1 MDFNH
6 FLTSYMPNPN
16 VGSKVHFQNMI
27 DQSILAEKLG
37 YKKVSIP
44 EHHLINLLMMPSPL
58 QMAVKIASLTKNI
71 SISTS
76 VAVLPLHDMRT
87 YAGEVAT
94 ADILTDG
101 RLILGVARGAFPWEM
116 KRLGTPIEHSK
127 EKFTESLEVLQK
139 LLSEEEVS
147 FSGKYYNF
155 EALTIMPRPI
165 TKPIPIMI
173 AAMDPNSIKNA
184 ALRGFHVQSTVLSG
198 TRELLMERVN
208 AFRDGCEELGEK
220 GKLLKLSMQ
229 RMMFVAKDEKD
240 AEIKNKLA
248 YEYYKRFDNMFTGP
262 GKVKNGNIIPLPRK
276 QSFEEMKDNL
286 LICPINELID
296 KLSIY
301 AEAGV
306 DEFIISSSFGQEQNE
321 TIESMHKISEEIIP
335 YFKNSKNQVA

>member
-27 DQSILAEKLG
+27 EQSILAEKLG

-58 QMAVKIASLTKNI
+58 QMVVKIASLTKNI

-165 TKPIPIMI
+165 TQPIPIMI

-198 TRELLMERVN
+198 TKELLMERVN
-208 AFRDGCEELGEK
+208 AFREGCEELGEK

-240 AEIKNKLA
+240 AEKKNKLA
-248 YEYYKRFDNMFTGP
+248 YEYYKRFDNMFTGL

-335 YFKNSKNQVA
+335 YFKNSKYQVA

>member
-27 DQSILAEKLG
+27 EQSILAEKLG

-127 EKFTESLEVLQK
+127 EKFTESLEVIQK

-165 TKPIPIMI
+165 TQPIPIMI

-198 TRELLMERVN
+198 TKELLMERVN
-208 AFRDGCEELGEK
+208 AFREGCEELGEK

-240 AEIKNKLA
+240 AEKKNKLA

>member
-101 RLILGVARGAFPWEM
+101 RLIFGVARGAFPWEM

-165 TKPIPIMI
+165 TQPIPIMI
-173 AAMDPNSIKNA
+173 AAMDPKSIKNA

>member
-27 DQSILAEKLG
+27 EQSILAEKLG

-165 TKPIPIMI
+165 TQPIPIMI

-198 TRELLMERVN
+198 TKELLMERVN
-208 AFRDGCEELGEK
+208 AFREGCEELGEQ

-240 AEIKNKLA
+240 AEKKNKLA

>member
-27 DQSILAEKLG
+27 EQSILAEKLG

-165 TKPIPIMI
+165 TQPIPIMI

-198 TRELLMERVN
+198 TKELLMERVN
-208 AFRDGCEELGEK
+208 AFREGCEELGEK

-240 AEIKNKLA
+240 AEKKNKLA

-276 QSFEEMKDNL
+276 QSYEEMKDNL

-335 YFKNSKNQVA
+335 YFKNSKYQVA

>member
-16 VGSKVHFQNMI
+16 VGSKAHFQNMI
-27 DQSILAEKLG
+27 EQSILAEKLG

-155 EALTIMPRPI
+155 EDLTIMPRPI

-198 TRELLMERVN
+198 TKELLMERVN
-208 AFRDGCEELGEK
+208 AFREGCEELGEK

-240 AEIKNKLA
+240 AEKKNKLA

>member
-27 DQSILAEKLG
+27 EQSILAEKLG

-139 LLSEEEVS
+139 LLTDEEVS
-147 FSGKYYNF
+147 FNGKYYNF

-165 TKPIPIMI
+165 TQPIPIMI
-173 AAMDPNSIKNA
+173 AAMDPKSIKNA

-240 AEIKNKLA
+240 AEKKNKLT

>member
-27 DQSILAEKLG
+27 EQSILAEKLG

-165 TKPIPIMI
+165 TQPIPIMI

-198 TRELLMERVN
+198 TKELLMERVN
-208 AFRDGCEELGEK
+208 AFREGCEELGEQ
-220 GKLLKLSMQ
+220 GKLLKFSMQ

-240 AEIKNKLA
+240 AEKKNKLA

>member
-262 GKVKNGNIIPLPRK
+262 GKVKKGNIIPLPRK

>member
-6 FLTSYMPNPN
+6 FLTSYMPDPN
-16 VGSKVHFQNMI
+16 VGSKIHFKNMV

-37 YKKVSIP
+37 YKTVSIP

-71 SISTS
+71 SVSTS

-87 YAGEVAT
+87 YAGEVST

-116 KRLGTPIEHSK
+116 ERLGTPIEHSK
-127 EKFTESLEVLQK
+127 EKFIESLEVLQK
-139 LLSEEEVS
+139 LLAEEEVS
-147 FSGKYYNF
+147 FKGKYYNF
-155 EALTIMPRPI
+155 DALTIMPRPI
-165 TKPIPIMI
+165 TQPVPIMI
-173 AAMDPNSIKNA
+173 AAMDPKSIKSA
-184 ALRGFHVQSTVLSG
+184 ASRGFHVQSTVLSG
-198 TRELLMERVN
+198 TKELLMERVN
-208 AFRDGCEELGEK
+208 AFKEGCEELGEK

-229 RMMFVAKDEKD
+229 RMMFVAKDQDDVEK
-240 AEIKNKLA
+240 KNRLA

-262 GKVKNGNIIPLPRK
+262 GKVKNGNIVPLPRK
-276 QSFEEMKDNL
+276 QSFEEMKENL
-286 LICPINELID
+286 LICTVNELID

-335 YFKNSKNQVA
+335 YFKNSKYQVA

>member
-6 FLTSYMPNPN
+6 FLTSYMPDPN
-16 VGSKVHFQNMI
+16 IGSKIHFKNMV

-37 YKKVSIP
+37 YKTVSIP

-71 SISTS
+71 SVSTS

-87 YAGEVAT
+87 YAGEVST

-116 KRLGTPIEHSK
+116 ERLGTPIEQSK
-127 EKFTESLEVLQK
+127 EKFIESLEVLQK
-139 LLSEEEVS
+139 LLAEEEVS
-147 FSGKYYNF
+147 FKGKYYNF
-155 EALTIMPRPI
+155 DTLTIMPRPI
-165 TKPIPIMI
+165 TQPVPIMI
-173 AAMDPNSIKNA
+173 AAMDPKSIKNA
-184 ALRGFHVQSTVLSG
+184 ASRGFHVQSTVLSG
-198 TRELLMERVN
+198 TKELLMERVN
-208 AFRDGCEELGEK
+208 AFKEGCEELGEK

-229 RMMFVAKDEKD
+229 RMMFVAKDQDDVEK
-240 AEIKNKLA
+240 KNRLA

-262 GKVKNGNIIPLPRK
+262 GKVKNGNIEPLPRK
-276 QSFEEMKDNL
+276 QSYKEMKENL
-286 LICPINELID
+286 LICTVNELID

-321 TIESMHKISEEIIP
+321 TLESMHKISEEIIP
-335 YFKNSKNQVA
+335 YFKNSKYQVA